1 MRRRQARPPG
11 SSIGSAEQRAQ
22 RHRVTM
28 HSCQWPR
35 GVRDGYPARFSAGHC
50 CTPRDWESGP
60 KPLAATSRHAYG
72 TRSSRHAIHGPFH
85 PWAKPQDRRHVLMD
99 AQRAD
104 EHCRPPPARG
114 TCQRRATDTVGSSDL
129 TSIDRLTI
137 HPQGDTAGG
146 RRCKPWY
153 AARLLACRALAID
166 RCGAS
171 TTTVPARRSWNPR
184 RLPSNRIRT

>member
-1 MRRRQARPPG
+1 
-11 SSIGSAEQRAQ
+11 
-22 RHRVTM
+22 M

-50 CTPRDWESGP
+50 CTPRDWTSGTEPLDDFATCVRDSFESTCDP
-60 KPLAATSRHAYG
+60 
-72 TRSSRHAIHGPFH
+72 RSLPQAG
-85 PWAKPQDRRHVLMD
+85 KPQDRRHVLMD

-104 EHCRPPPARG
+104 EHCRPLPARG
-114 TCQRRATDTVGSSDL
+114 TCQRKATDTVGSSDL
-129 TSIDRLTI
+129 ASIDRLTI

>member
-1 MRRRQARPPG
+1 MRGRQARPPEARSVQLSNG
-11 SSIGSAEQRAQ
+11 HSARGWLCTRVSGRGVSGTAIPPGSAPVIAALL
-22 RHRVTM
+22 VTGKVAP
-28 HSCQWPR
+28 SRW
-35 GVRDGYPARFSAGHC
+35 
-50 CTPRDWESGP
+50 
-60 KPLAATSRHAYG
+60 ATSRHAYG

-129 TSIDRLTI
+129 ASIDRLTI

-171 TTTVPARRSWNPR
+171 TTSVPARRSWNPR